1 MFPILY
7 SCNMLNI
14 SWSCGRDHFHLRN
27 VNAEIFLIF
36 VPSVLTL
43 TAVCLVS
50 VYVLKIQ
57 IKLKKEIPP
66 TVNLPT
72 ISGALAQGTQAMA
85 ALNTEERN
93 SLRPAGLEQ
102 RGSPGNNFDDIIIMD
117 IEDHES
123 YNQPE
128 GRGNSVVLH
137 EDMSRISIQL
147 EAKEKKEKKQLSF
160 DIRRTN
166 SDPNTFFRVSN
177 VRDLSLSLAPSH
189 FPSSLLKPLSLIV
202 ERIMMLNMA
211 SLILVL
217 IFILY
222 NYMRL
227 YFLLTGAPCEQT
239 LLMTR
244 TIKFVSFVLW
254 IVYALLIRRK
264 LCK

>member
-1 MFPILY
+1 
-7 SCNMLNI
+7 MLNI

-72 ISGALAQGTQAMA
+72 ISGALAQGTQSMA
-85 ALNTEERN
+85 ALHIEERN
-93 SLRPAGLEQ
+93 NLCPASLEQ
-102 RGSPGNNFDDIIIMD
+102 RGSPEHNFDDIMIMD
-117 IEDHES
+117 IEDDAS
-123 YNQPE
+123 SNQPE
-128 GRGNSVVLH
+128 GRGNSIFLH
-137 EDMSRISIQL
+137 ENMSRTSVPL
-147 EAKEKKEKKQLSF
+147 ETKRKREKKLLSF

-177 VRDLSLSLAPSH
+177 VRDLSRAPSH
-189 FPSSLLKPLSLIV
+189 FPSSLLSSIV